1 MKAQGSSNLSKYDRD
16 LFFQIIG
23 NAAYYTNC
31 IPSMYAASL
40 AYYLKKKRMIKAF
53 SLLNYM
59 NIKDLAAKLPE
70 TVQPSKTWI
79 YHLIINSPFKI
90 SSPQQLEF
98 DRRHSCNVAIIYF
111 YHMLHKPLF
120 ERPPSHVLN
129 MDETMLTAKR
139 RLKVLARSCRLPLI
153 PEALKVPYFT
163 DCVTFTASGYLF
175 DPLIILPNK
184 KNS

>member
-1 MKAQGSSNLSKYDRD
+1 MNL
-16 LFFQIIG
+16 
-23 NAAYYTNC
+23 
-31 IPSMYAASL
+31 
-40 AYYLKKKRMIKAF
+40 
-53 SLLNYM
+53 
-59 NIKDLAAKLPE
+59 KDLAAKLPE

-90 SSPQQLEF
+90 STPQQLEF
-98 DRRHSCNVAIIYF
+98 DWRHSCNVAVIYF
-111 YHMLHKPLF
+111 YHMLRKHLF
-120 ERPPSHVLN
+120 ERPPSHILN
-129 MDETMLTAKR
+129 MNETMLTAKR

-153 PEALKVPYFT
+153 PEAPKVPYFT